1 MPIIVGVDAGGT
13 SIECAVARDG
23 ETIVQH
29 GEAANA
35 RTAGIQGAAERIAV
49 TVRSELLGGK
59 LAEVLAEQEGRRA
72 GAMVGAAGAG
82 DRVVASALEA
92 ALRNYFPNG
101 AIAVRDDAEIAL
113 RAAVPDGDGVVLI
126 AGTGSIAYAQVGG
139 RSYRAGGYGYLLGDE
154 GSGFSIGRAALT
166 AMLRWYDGRAPY
178 AELFD
183 AIQARLQV
191 GDAQTLLGRVYGD
204 GEPVPVVASV
214 APLVLDRASAGERLA
229 AKIVQT
235 AAHELVDLLKSLT
248 QRADAGARELPLAFA
263 GGLFAENSLLTY
275 LVETRLLADLPL
287 LQPIKSAPA
296 PVYGALELARRL
308 TI

>member
-49 TVRSELLGGK
+49 TVRSALRGEMFDAL
-59 LAEVLAEQEGRRA
+59 V
-72 GAMVGAAGAG
+72 VGAAGAG

-183 AIQARLQV
+183 AIQARLQI

-235 AAHELVDLLKSLT
+235 AALELVDLLKSLT